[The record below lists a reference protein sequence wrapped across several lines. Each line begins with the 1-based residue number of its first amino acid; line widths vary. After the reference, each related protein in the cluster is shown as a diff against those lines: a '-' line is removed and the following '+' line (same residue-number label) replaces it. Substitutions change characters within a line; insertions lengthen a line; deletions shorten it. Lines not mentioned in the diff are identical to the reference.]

1 MALNLKVNQH
11 KLSINCSMKTN
22 TCNCLGYDIFSD
34 NLNTLPIDTN
44 EKALINTINQYS
56 YCIAEEDPAFKE
68 ALSHSDILLP
78 DGIGIVAAAKFL
90 KGADIHKIS
99 GADLHQHML
108 EDLNRTGGTVF
119 YLGSCDSTLAKI
131 KNKLEKEFPFIK
143 AHFFSPPYKQE
154 FSEEESEE
162 MISRVNEAHPDVLF
176 VGMTAP
182 KQEKWSYHFKEK
194 LNTKYIC
201 SIGAVFDFYAG
212 TVKRPGKIWINM
224 GLEWLGRLLSE
235 PKRLYKRYLIYGP
248 VFVSKLVQQK
258 MHPQPVPII
267 QPVVQPVLA
276 QKDSWDV
283 AA

>member
-1 MALNLKVNQH
+1 
-11 KLSINCSMKTN
+11 MKTN
-22 TCNCLGYDIFSD
+22 TCSCLGYDIFSD
-34 NLNTLPIDTN
+34 NLKALPINTS

-56 YCIAEEDPAFKE
+56 YCIAEEDKEFKE

-78 DGIGIVAAAKFL
+78 DGVGIVAAAKFL
-90 KGADIHKIS
+90 NGSYIKKIS
-99 GADLHQHML
+99 GADLHQHLL
-108 EDLNRTGGTVF
+108 ENLNSTGGTVF
-119 YLGSCDSTLAKI
+119 YLGSCDSTLIKI
-131 KNKLEKEFPFIK
+131 QKRLEKEYPAIK

-154 FSEEESEE
+154 FTKEDSDE
-162 MISRVNEAHPDVLF
+162 MVQRVNEVNPDVLF

-224 GLEWLGRLLSE
+224 GLEWLGRLVQE

-248 VFVSKLVQQK
+248 VFMYKLVQQK
-258 MHPQPVPII
+258 MHPQPVP
-267 QPVVQPVLA
+267 VA
-276 QKDSWDV
+276 QDTWDM